1 MIDEFRRSNLYK
13 LREGLRELSDED
25 IDELVEL
32 LFCDWFDERKCLD
45 EQIHVNLR
53 MHNNFLWY
61 EAREAEAKAKYLYAK
76 ANQIERAGK

>member
-1 MIDEFRRSNLYK
+1 MIEHLRSANLNQ
-13 LREGLRELSDED
+13 LRGGLQELSDED
-25 IDELVEL
+25 LDALVEL

-45 EQIHVNLR
+45 EQIHVNRR
-53 MHNNFLWY
+53 MYNNFLWY